1 MTRGLAEHGLTFNM
15 QMTKLL
21 FLMHKR
27 NYASRERNRGHHMS
41 VKLPKRLE
49 ARRRDKSVQVVR
61 HIIVCSIGLRSGEFD
76 GNGK

>member
-41 VKLPKRLE
+41 VKFAQKYINSRKNLN
-49 ARRRDKSVQVVR
+49 VGVR